1 MIFYVKTIITLSLIM
16 VSLLQAEIIYDIV
29 NAAEYNNFK
38 AVKERIND
46 KNFQDYK
53 GMTALMV
60 SSESGN
66 LEIAQY
72 LIENKADIN
81 IIDRKGWTA
90 LHYAASKGHFDI
102 LELLLKAGANTE
114 SRCVFCGC
122 GPLYHASYQ
131 EDSKG
136 VELLLNYGADINR
149 KTNEKITPLIRAVDS
164 ERIENVRLLINANAE
179 IDDQSSEGKS
189 ALFIAVDEYE
199 KDLKLV
205 KLLVKSGANPNVGT
219 GEHNP
224 LIKAVEKNYFEV
236 VKLLTESKYAINS
249 NVLNQAIKSAND
261 KKRVDLSEYLIKFK
275 SDHPEIDTTP
285 AFTDDS
291 FFLDAIEKNDIA
303 FIGSYFSKSLKLKQE
318 TMSTAMIEAVLHKNL
333 EILEVLIN
341 NGGNVNTILDDKTT
355 ILMIAA
361 ENNKSDALELLLNNK
376 ANVNM
381 KNDFGKTALLLA
393 VNRNNTKIIKL
404 LLEKGANVNASDIKG
419 WTALMYAVDWGN
431 KDIVKLLLE
440 YNSEKSRKNM
450 NGLTA
455 LDIARKKNYSKIVNL
470 LEN

>member
-1 MIFYVKTIITLSLIM
+1 MIFYVKKIITICLFFLTF
-16 VSLLQAEIIYDIV
+16 LKAEIIYDIV
-29 NAAEYNNFK
+29 NAAEYNNFE

-66 LEIAQY
+66 MEILKY

-90 LHYAASKGHFDI
+90 LHYAASKGHFEI
-102 LELLLKAGANTE
+102 LEILLKAGSNTE
-114 SRCVFCGC
+114 SKCIFCGC
-122 GPLYHASYQ
+122 SPLYHASYH
-131 EDSKG
+131 EDSRG

-149 KTNEKITPLIRAVDS
+149 KTDEKVTPLMRAVDS
-164 ERIENVRLLINANAE
+164 ERIENARLLINANAE
-179 IDDQSSEGKS
+179 IDNLSSEGKT
-189 ALFIAVDEYE
+189 ALFIAVDDYK
-199 KDLKLV
+199 KDLELI

-236 VKLLTESKYAINS
+236 VKLLTESKCSINS

-261 KKRVDLSEYLIKFK
+261 KKRIDLSEYLIKFK
-275 SDHPEIDTTP
+275 SDHPEIDTSP

-303 FIGSYFSKSLKLKQE
+303 FIRSYFSKSLKLKQE
-318 TMSTAMIEAVLHKNL
+318 SMSTSMIKAVLHKNL

-341 NGGNVNTILDDKTT
+341 NGGNVNTMLDDKTT

-361 ENNKSDALELLLNNK
+361 ENNKSDALELLLNHK
-376 ANVNM
+376 SNVNI
-381 KNDFGKTALLLA
+381 KNDFGKTALILA
-393 VNRNNTKIIKL
+393 VNRNNTKIVKL
-404 LLEKGANVNASDIKG
+404 LLEKDAKVNDSDVKG
-419 WTALMYAVDWGN
+419 WTPLMYSVDWEN
-431 KDIVKLLLE
+431 TDLVKLLLE
-440 YNSEKSRKNM
+440 YNPEKNIKNK
-450 NGLTA
+450 NGYSA
-455 LDIARKKNYSKIVNL
+455 LDIAKKKNNSKIVNL